1 MKVITVWNLKGGVGK
16 TTTAVNLAYS
26 LGVAGNKV
34 LVMDL
39 DPQTNTTPFFTKA
52 NENGRTI
59 RNVFADS
66 NKIKTSI
73 CKSKYENINII
84 KGSTLLKE
92 SDVPTVGTLATA
104 LEVVSDDYDYVVIDC
119 RPTNEILTN
128 GALEVANM
136 VLTPIQLD
144 GFCRDNLREV
154 SNTLDN
160 LNNKDIEWKVFVNR
174 IRNTQSQRKIYTDLM
189 SCQNYPIVETCIS
202 DRASVPN
209 ALFHKKPLLKHA
221 KNNIATLDYLD
232 LVQELGLGGTK

>member
-1 MKVITVWNLKGGVGK
+1 MKIITVWNLKGGVGK

-26 LGVAGNKV
+26 LGVVGNKV

-59 RNVFADS
+59 RNVFADT

-84 KGSTLLKE
+84 KGSTLLRE

-104 LEVVSDDYDYVVIDC
+104 LEIIKDDYDYVVIDC

-128 GALEVANM
+128 GALEVAHM

-154 SNTLDN
+154 SNTLDS
-160 LNNKDIEWKVFVNR
+160 LNNKDVEWKVFVNR
-174 IRNTQSQRKIYTDLM
+174 IRNTQAQRKIYTDLIE
-189 SCQNYPIVETCIS
+189 CQNYPIVETCIS

-232 LVQELGLGGTK
+232 LVQELGLGGVK